1 MAQSGFMQLFLGAPK
16 TRQGHLDA
24 LDGLRGLAMII
35 VIVTHLANTRL
46 IPPEPGLAGSG
57 KPAIYL
63 FFVLSAYL
71 LTRYLLKRPLA
82 GFKDADL
89 WIDMGSRRVLRIWPL
104 YLFVLL
110 LSWAL
115 TMAGVSSWHY
125 QVDTASLWR
134 HLTLQE
140 GQSVFWSIPVE
151 FIFYL
156 WLPPLAF
163 GLAWMREKGL
173 PLWAELAV
181 LVLAL
186 AAAYWKWPPSEATE
200 NNIRVGQYLAVFLCG
215 TYAAR
220 LDEWIRGAGGGPR
233 WLWGILGLLGLAAW
247 IVAIPSIFA
256 WLLSR
261 PYDRYVSHYWFI
273 YYGVLWSVVLLALLH
288 GPDWLKRPFQTRLM
302 RLFGVISFSAYLW
315 HMPILQYLASSPL
328 VRWPVL
334 TAVVILFLSV
344 VVAMVS
350 FLLIERPLRDVRVRR
365 RKTVVPPDAGSP
377 APGTQ
382 RSG

>member
-16 TRQGHLDA
+16 TRVGHLDA

-35 VIVTHLANTRL
+35 VIVTHLANSRL

-63 FFVLSAYL
+63 FFVLSSYL

-82 GFKDADL
+82 GFRDADL

-104 YLFVLL
+104 YLFVLVV
-110 LSWAL
+110 SWAL
-115 TMAGVSSWHY
+115 TMAGVESWHY
-125 QVDTASLWR
+125 QMDTATFWR
-134 HLTLQE
+134 HLTLRE
-140 GQSVFWSIPVE
+140 GQSVLWSIPVE

-156 WLPPLAF
+156 WLPPLAY
-163 GLAWMREKGL
+163 GLAWMRDKGW

-181 LVLAL
+181 FVLAL

-200 NNIRVGQYLAVFLCG
+200 NNIGVGQYLAVFLCG

-220 LDEWIRGAGGGPR
+220 VDERIRAAGGGPK
-233 WLWGILGLLGLAAW
+233 WLWAVLGILGLLAW
-247 IVAIPSIFA
+247 IAAIPSIFA

-261 PYDRYVSHYWFI
+261 PYDRFVSHYWFI
-273 YYGVLWSVVLLALLH
+273 YYGVLWSVVLLALLY
-288 GPDWLKRPFQTRLM
+288 GPEWFKAPFRSRVM

-315 HMPILQYLASSPL
+315 HMPILQYLAFSPL
-328 VRWPVL
+328 VQWKVP
-334 TAVVILFLSV
+334 TAILIFFLSV
-344 VVAMVS
+344 VVGMVS

-365 RKTVVPPDAGSP
+365 RKRPAGEGAEASP
-377 APGTQ
+377 GPGT
-382 RSG
+382 G

>member
-16 TRQGHLDA
+16 SRHGQLDA

-35 VIVTHLANTRL
+35 VIVTHLANARL

-63 FFVLSAYL
+63 FFVLSSYL
-71 LTRYLLKRPLA
+71 LTRYLLNRPLS
-82 GFKDADL
+82 GFKSVDL

-115 TMAGVSSWHY
+115 TLAGVSSWHY
-125 QVDTASLWR
+125 QLDTPTLVR
-134 HLTLQE
+134 HLTLQQ

-163 GLAWMREKGL
+163 GLALMRHKGW
-173 PLWAELAV
+173 PLWAEL

-186 AAAYWKWPPSEATE
+186 SLATAYAIWPPSEATE

-220 LDEWIRGAGGGPR
+220 FDERLRANGAGPR
-233 WLWGILGLLGLAAW
+233 WLWGVLGLLGLAAW
-247 IVAIPSIFA
+247 IVAIPSIYA
-256 WLLSR
+256 WLLAL

-273 YYGVLWSVVLLALLH
+273 YYGVLWSVVLLALVH
-288 GPDWLKRPFQTRLM
+288 GPEWLKRPFKSPMM

-315 HMPILQYLASSPL
+315 HMPILQYMAASPL
-328 VRWPVL
+328 NRWPVVA
-334 TAVVILFLSV
+334 AVAIFFLSV
-344 VVAMVS
+344 VAGMIS

-365 RKTVVPPDAGSP
+365 RTPAATV
-377 APGTQ
+377 
-382 RSG
+382 